1 MFAWLVSI
9 LGGAIA
15 ALLSVIIAIAA
26 LTGVDA
32 GHEGPGDPGQGQYG
46 DD

>member
-9 LGGAIA
+9 LGGAFA
-15 ALLSVIIAIAA
+15 ALLTVVIAVTA

-32 GHEGPGDPGQGQYG
+32 DQATGVNPGESSYG
-46 DD
+46 S